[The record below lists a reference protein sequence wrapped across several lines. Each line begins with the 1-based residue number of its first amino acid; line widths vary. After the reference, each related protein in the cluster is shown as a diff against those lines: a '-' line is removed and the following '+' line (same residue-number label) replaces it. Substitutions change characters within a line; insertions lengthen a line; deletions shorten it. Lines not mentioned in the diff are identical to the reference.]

1 MLGKVEGILPYRNVL
16 VTGGC
21 GFLGGHIVPYLLNRG
36 HKVTVLDDLST
47 GSLSNIPQEHPNL
60 TFVQGSVLNLEL
72 IQNHAHN
79 KDLIIHLASTVGMEL
94 VYSKPNESYVIS
106 KTGTEN
112 MLSTPSHIPIVL
124 FSSSAVYGQTSLSQ
138 VAEHQSVTLDD
149 ALSYD
154 GDVYGYA
161 VGKWE
166 LENLGK
172 LAMKKGR
179 QVMIIRPF
187 NVVGT
192 GQSSAYGMV
201 VPNFIKKALHGNPVT
216 IYDDGNQSRS
226 FTCVETFT
234 YCLYKLMSNQKAWE
248 YPQNIINIGANQST
262 TINDLAKIVI
272 EEADSYSR
280 IEYKAYSKVFPK
292 KKDVRHR
299 RPDLGLLHELVGEEI
314 EWPDINSIV
323 SRMVAYHARNQV
335 LAV

>member
-1 MLGKVEGILPYRNVL
+1 MLGEVEGILPYQRVL

-21 GFLGGHIVPYLLNRG
+21 GFLGGHIVPFLLKRG

-47 GSLSNIPQEHPNL
+47 GSLSNIPQQHPNL
-60 TFVQGSVLNLEL
+60 LFIQGSVLDLEL
-72 IQNHAHN
+72 VQEHALN

-94 VYSKPNESYVIS
+94 VYNKPDESYIIS

-112 MLSTPSHIPIVL
+112 MLSTSANIPIVL
-124 FSSSAVYGQTSLSQ
+124 FSSSAVYGQTTLTE
-138 VAEHQSVTLDD
+138 VAEHQSVTLED

-154 GDVYGYA
+154 GGVYGYA

-172 LAMKKGR
+172 LAMEKGR

-201 VPNFIKKALHGNPVT
+201 VPNFIKKALNDSPVT
-216 IYDDGNQSRS
+216 VYDDGDQSRS

-234 YCLYKLMSNQKAWE
+234 SCLYRLMSTQRAWE
-248 YPQNIINIGANQST
+248 YPKNIINIGADQCT
-262 TINDLAKIVI
+262 TINELAKIVI
-272 EEADSYSR
+272 EEVDSYSN
-280 IEYKAYSKVFPK
+280 IEYLAYNKVFPK

-299 RPDLGLLHELVGEEI
+299 RPDLGLLHELIGEEV
-314 EWPDINSIV
+314 EWPTIQNIV
-323 SRMVAYHARNQV
+323 SRMVEYHAHNQV

>member
-1 MLGKVEGILPYRNVL
+1 MLGKVEGILPYHRVL

-234 YCLYKLMSNQKAWE
+234 YCLYKLC
-248 YPQNIINIGANQST
+248 
-262 TINDLAKIVI
+262 
-272 EEADSYSR
+272 
-280 IEYKAYSKVFPK
+280 
-292 KKDVRHR
+292 
-299 RPDLGLLHELVGEEI
+299 LLYTSPSPRDRG
-314 EWPDINSIV
+314 
-323 SRMVAYHARNQV
+323 
-335 LAV
+335 

>member
-1 MLGKVEGILPYRNVL
+1 MLRKLEGLLPYQKVL

-21 GFLGGHIVPYLLNRG
+21 GFLGGHIVPYLLERG

-47 GSLSNIPQEHPNL
+47 GTLSNIPQEHPNL
-60 TFVQGSVLNLEL
+60 TFIQGSVLDLEL
-72 IQNHAHN
+72 VQEYAHN

-94 VYSKPNESYVIS
+94 VYSRPNESYIIS

-138 VAEHQSVTLDD
+138 VAEHHSVTLDD

-154 GDVYGYA
+154 GDVFGYA

-172 LAMKKGR
+172 LAMEKGR

-201 VPNFIKKALHGNPVT
+201 VPKFIKKALVGDPIVV
-216 IYDDGNQSRS
+216 YDDGDQSRS
-226 FTCVETFT
+226 FTCAETFT
-234 YCLYKLMSNQKAWE
+234 YCLYKLMSNQRAWE
-248 YPQNIINIGANQST
+248 YPQNIINIGADQST
-262 TINDLAKIVI
+262 TINELAKIVK
-272 EEADSYSR
+272 EESNSYSK
-280 IEYKAYSKVFPK
+280 IEYLAYNKVFPK

-314 EWPDINSIV
+314 EWPTIQNIV
-323 SRMVAYHARNQV
+323 SRMVAYHSQNQV
-335 LAV
+335 IAV